1 MYEHYDEPLTL
12 THLAKVACLSPY
24 HFNRVFREVTG
35 LPPRRFLT
43 VLRMHTAKRLLLTT
57 SLRVTDV
64 CLDVGYR
71 SLGTFTTHFRQL
83 VGVGPVELRRL
94 AVLFGRLP
102 LRALATT
109 AAPPLSEAPT
119 VRIQLRQAPEGARPA
134 VAFTGLFPTPSPQ
147 SRPSGCAVVELPAA
161 PTVTARRSGTYY
173 VLASAYDAA
182 TDVRGALLAGDN
194 DVLLGVAGPVYVA
207 RTRMVEVHVALRRP
221 DMTDPPVL
229 LALPLVLAKA
239 AGADASPAQTPRHM
253 RRAVANA

>member
-12 THLAKVACLSPY
+12 THLARIACLSPY

-35 LPPRRFLT
+35 VPPRRFLT

-94 AVLFGRLP
+94 AALFGSVP
-102 LRALATT
+102 LRALATSSMPE
-109 AAPPLSEAPT
+109 ARAPT
-119 VRIQLRQAPEGARPA
+119 LRIRLGRTEERDRPA

-147 SRPSGCAVVELPAA
+147 SRPSGCAVVELPATPVVLAA
-161 PTVTARRSGTYY
+161 PQSGSYY
-173 VLASAYDAA
+173 ALASAYDAGD
-182 TDVRGALLAGDN
+182 DVLGALLAGRN
-194 DVLLGVAGPVYVA
+194 DVLLGVAGPVQLT
-207 RTRMVEVHVALRRP
+207 RTAVVGAHVRLRRP
-221 DMTDPPVL
+221 VITDPPIL
-229 LALPLVLAKA
+229 LALPLVLAKTAGGDA
-239 AGADASPAQTPRHM
+239 APAGDV